1 MLLSKVFGSQLSA
14 KERAPLPDWR
24 FPLLQLTTIV
34 RYSLAVVTMQKGLTT
49 LMFFELSSTVIDK
62 LNRMYL

>member
-49 LMFFELSSTVIDK
+49 LMF
-62 LNRMYL
+62 LN